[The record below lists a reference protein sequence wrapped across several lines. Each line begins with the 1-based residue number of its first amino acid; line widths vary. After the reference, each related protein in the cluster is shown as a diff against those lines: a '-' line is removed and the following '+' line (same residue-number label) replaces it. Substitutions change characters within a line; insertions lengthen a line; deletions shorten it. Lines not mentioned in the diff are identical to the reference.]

1 MTITSKSSDDLKTLA
16 AELSSTLGYTTPP
29 SFITPEEVET
39 LGVAT
44 RNTLAVWRSSG
55 RYNLPYV
62 KMSRRV
68 KYRLTD
74 IAQHMMSRTVTHT
87 GQLEGAQ

>member
-1 MTITSKSSDDLKTLA
+1 MNITDESDEALKVLA
-16 AELSSTLGYTTPP
+16 AELSSTLGYSTPP
-29 SFITPEEVET
+29 SFITPQEVES
-39 LGVAT
+39 LGIAT

-74 IAQHMMSRTVTHT
+74 IAQHLMSRTVTHT
-87 GQLEGAQ
+87 GQLEG